1 METVNLTRSV
11 LVCNVFH
18 FCFAAAKASLIPFL
32 TIFFRLIGLSATE
45 TGIIMA
51 AKTATGFVWAPL
63 WSKCA
68 IAYNKRRTVLM
79 FSLFIMAATY
89 LSLSFVFSHLKNAEA
104 MCNAPRDGHGGN
116 TSKSYLNTTLTT
128 QLPVSNHLENAV
140 KDQSLADKLTT
151 ASVLGE
157 GGTSVPTTI
166 TTTTKAA
173 ATTKQTSTTKTSS
186 TASPLS
192 TTVKVEESSATDST
206 ASNQHKSVND
216 TDADND
222 AKIIGLIEKML
233 KKIGYSIKDIKD
245 NKLTSKEVFFLI
257 TRQYPDT
264 GLSQTVFDEL
274 WPKLMNS
281 GERTSHRENRH
292 TRDIH
297 DTWNSFKGKM
307 ANLVTEI
314 EERKME
320 MFLIVLV
327 VVMLGEFM
335 CSPIEKVADD
345 SWFDFLDRVDD
356 LEKYGKQRLSG
367 SIAFTLFPL
376 IVTLAVDY
384 SDCLLPYK
392 IHHFLIHFYVFGV
405 FIGLTFLIA
414 FFYPVPPPEKKRTK
428 SKVVRGL
435 QIICCDCRGFLY
447 VVTLLIMGATY
458 ASVHNYLFW
467 LIQDRGGKEV
477 NMGLCVTIGAFV
489 EIPMLMFSSKL
500 VNKIGNAGVVTL
512 SLLAMTVR
520 TLYYSFL
527 VVPWAVLP
535 AELLHAFTHTAMWY
549 AILSYED
556 FNVGPAVDRS
566 IRSILSSVYFGVG
579 FSAGSV
585 FSGILYDLFG
595 TPVLYW
601 TGSVLTGI
609 WALVYLV
616 ISLCLPKKEKIKYVR
631 LLRTDDMDDSD
642 GDADDWL
649 EMALK
654 DQ

>member
-11 LVCNVFH
+11 LVCNIFH
-18 FCFAAAKASLIPFL
+18 FCFSAAKASLIPFL
-32 TIFFRLIGLSATE
+32 TIFCRLIGLSATE

-51 AKTATGFVWAPL
+51 AKTVTGFVWAPL

-89 LSLSFVFSHLKNAEA
+89 LSLSLVFSHLKNAKT
-104 MCNAPRDGHGGN
+104 MCPTPRNGHGGN
-116 TSKSYLNTTLTT
+116 TSQSYVSTAMATHP
-128 QLPVSNHLENAV
+128 PVSKHIENAV
-140 KDQSLADKLTT
+140 KDDSVADKLTT
-151 ASVLGE
+151 ASALGK
-157 GGTSVPTTI
+157 GVTNVT
-166 TTTTKAA
+166 TTTTKATPTTILTT
-173 ATTKQTSTTKTSS
+173 TTKITRSSTTL
-186 TASPLS
+186 PPP
-192 TTVKVEESSATDST
+192 TTVKGKEPSATGSPVSDRD
-206 ASNQHKSVND
+206 KSVNE
-216 TDADND
+216 TDAE
-222 AKIIGLIEKML
+222 IVGLVKKML
-233 KKIGYSIKDIKD
+233 KQIGYSIKDIKD
-245 NKLTSKEVFFLI
+245 NKVTAEEAFVLI
-257 TRQYPDT
+257 TTHYPDT
-264 GLSQTVFDEL
+264 GLSQAVFNDL
-274 WPKLMNS
+274 WPKLMKS
-281 GERTSHRENRH
+281 DGKSSHKVSHRD

-297 DTWNSFKGKM
+297 ETWNSLRDKM
-307 ANLVTEI
+307 TNLVTEI

-320 MFLIVLV
+320 VFLIVLV

-335 CSPIEKVADD
+335 CSPVEKVADD

-367 SIAFTLFPL
+367 SIAFTIFPL
-376 IVTLAVDY
+376 IVSLAVDY
-384 SDCLLPYK
+384 SNCLLPYD

-447 VVTLLIMGATY
+447 VVTLLIMGGTY

-489 EIPMLMFSSKL
+489 EIPMLMFSGKL

-512 SLLAMTVR
+512 SLLAMTTR

-527 VVPWAVLP
+527 WVPWAVLP

-549 AILSYED
+549 AILSYDD

-595 TPVLYW
+595 ISVLYW
-601 TGSVLTGI
+601 TGSILTGI

-616 ISLCLPKKEKIKYVR
+616 ISLCLPKKEKIRYVR
-631 LLRTDDMDDSD
+631 LLRTEDADDSD